1 MENKDL
7 LARIIT
13 LELKVGFII
22 PEIIKELDAI
32 SNNEASKRLVKRMET
47 TIKEIPNTVGRG
59 DPKILTAAQQALSDI
74 KRSLT

>member
-22 PEIIKELDAI
+22 PEIIKELDLI
-32 SNNEASKRLVKRMET
+32 SNNEASRRLTKRMET
-47 TIKEIPNTVGRG
+47 IIKGIPNTVGRD
-59 DPKILTAAQQALSDI
+59 DPKISTAAQQALSDI